1 MKYEIFGDNLQI
13 LKIDMAPHD
22 GIFAEAG
29 AMVNMSGSILM
40 ESQLKGGIIS
50 GLKHVLTGER
60 I

>member
-40 ESQLKGGIIS
+40 ESQS
-50 GLKHVLTGER
+50 ER
-60 I
+60 RDHLRTQTCPDR

>member
-22 GIFAEAG
+22 GIFAESG

-50 GLKHVLTGER
+50 GL
-60 I
+60 